1 MDSATPEASRTPA
14 PLKGLRRSLAQAPYS
29 WSLPV
34 VSALF
39 APSSIMRVGC
49 DSGRDDVSRRC
60 LLPRSTGL
68 SKIGVWSLG
77 SLLRST
83 RPSSS
88 FVPRR
93 FRPTPPRWRPGRP
106 LCRSLRRL
114 LSTGMILGPTPPR
127 VNRPP
132 RNPLRFPEWPSANL
146 LPIRCLGLRL
156 GFGSLS
162 TGGWSRRLLRPS
174 PGRFPIWRLVHDRKL
189 SSLENRGRTGS
200 GNRLSIFVR
209 EREPSREGNGGRSNV
224 ATIGDVE

>member
-68 SKIGVWSLG
+68 SKIGVWSAG

-132 RNPLRFPEWPSANL
+132 RNPSSFSHNFLIFRHLRFGDS
-146 LPIRCLGLRL
+146 RGLRFIAQAIAPVAPDSRPP
-156 GFGSLS
+156 GAS
-162 TGGWSRRLLRPS
+162 TAQKSGRRLASKVIYIR
-174 PGRFPIWRLVHDRKL
+174 
-189 SSLENRGRTGS
+189 
-200 GNRLSIFVR
+200 
-209 EREPSREGNGGRSNV
+209 
-224 ATIGDVE
+224 